1 MKVDLLVAEIGSTTT
16 VVNAINLGP
25 PQLAGQGVA
34 ATLQEGGDVT
44 AALELALEDLAGK
57 LGAEELD
64 WNIFMAASS
73 AAGGLSMSVHGLVY
87 EMTVR
92 AAREAALGAGAV
104 VKMITAGKM
113 TEEDLARL
121 RQIGPKM
128 ILLAGGVDY
137 GEKETAIHNGA
148 RIARL
153 GLPAPVIYAGNVAAR
168 GELAAIFE
176 KAGVKAY
183 FVDNVYPRVDELQ
196 VEPAR
201 RVIQEVFEEH
211 IVSAPGMNRIRSMV
225 NGPIMPTPGAVM
237 EACKLLYPL
246 LGDLCAVDVGGA
258 TTDVHSVAKGSPEI
272 QAILESPEPLAKR
285 TVEGDLG
292 IHVNAGNIAQILG
305 DRIDIELGFNAAPLL
320 KKLSVIP
327 EDDRELSLVKY
338 LRDAACE
345 IAFKRH
351 AGTIKYLYG
360 PGGRMTLASG
370 KDLTG
375 VKTII
380 GTGGPLTR
388 LPGGREALARLTG
401 QGYGRE
407 LYPKAAR
414 AAIDRSYIM
423 ATCGLMSRRYPEQA
437 MELLLDSLELK
448 A

>member
-1 MKVDLLVAEIGSTTT
+1 MAMKVDLLVAEIGSTTT

-176 KAGVKAY
+176 KAGDRK
-183 FVDNVYPRVDELQ
+183 
-196 VEPAR
+196 
-201 RVIQEVFEEH
+201 
-211 IVSAPGMNRIRSMV
+211 
-225 NGPIMPTPGAVM
+225 
-237 EACKLLYPL
+237 
-246 LGDLCAVDVGGA
+246 
-258 TTDVHSVAKGSPEI
+258 SV
-272 QAILESPEPLAKR
+272 
-285 TVEGDLG
+285 V
-292 IHVNAGNIAQILG
+292 
-305 DRIDIELGFNAAPLL
+305 
-320 KKLSVIP
+320 
-327 EDDRELSLVKY
+327 
-338 LRDAACE
+338 
-345 IAFKRH
+345 
-351 AGTIKYLYG
+351 
-360 PGGRMTLASG
+360 
-370 KDLTG
+370 
-375 VKTII
+375 
-380 GTGGPLTR
+380 
-388 LPGGREALARLTG
+388 
-401 QGYGRE
+401 
-407 LYPKAAR
+407 
-414 AAIDRSYIM
+414 
-423 ATCGLMSRRYPEQA
+423 
-437 MELLLDSLELK
+437 
-448 A
+448 